1 MTYFR
6 GKTEGI
12 VKFENKVFSLSF
24 DIIEAANPIIYE
36 WTKQVCEYRLHEHF
50 ERKRKKQIKE
60 LASAAP
66 YFILLSQIN

>member
-50 ERKRKKQIKE
+50 ERKIKKQ
-60 LASAAP
+60 
-66 YFILLSQIN
+66 